1 MKLLTKKSLG
11 RQKQLTSIIMKK
23 KYSIEIKKKVTRTG
37 EWSKCILMKEN
48 VSGAV
53 T

>member
-11 RQKQLTSIIMKK
+11 RQKQLTSMTMKK
-23 KYSIEIKKKVTRTG
+23 KYSVEIKKINENWPMKQMH
-37 EWSKCILMKEN
+37 IMKEN